1 VSIARLNAMASA
13 DKERADVFCTAATP
27 AINRAVK
34 TARGIVAPS
43 VIGGDRRFG
52 GAVIGSA
59 APTTPDR

>member
-1 VSIARLNAMASA
+1 MASA